1 MPTWSPFQAAFTL
14 IELLVVIAIMAVLAA
29 IAVPAFGKVRES
41 GDRAKCAS
49 NMRQFSSFY
58 LSMVTDKAGV
68 LVAGSGGGSTGSE
81 DGSTWYEELESNG
94 YIKRTGD
101 KQRDLEFY
109 KPLCCPC
116 ALDAMKALGY
126 TYTVTRASYG
136 LNAYICDQSNGGPTR
151 MAQVTR
157 PSATLLLGDGNTL
170 NSGTGMAI
178 NLKDTGNKV
187 IKAYH
192 NNKSAI
198 TFFDGHAELVDDAF
212 LTAMKQTINTEGSA
226 GSVFWKGL

>member
-1 MPTWSPFQAAFTL
+1 
-14 IELLVVIAIMAVLAA
+14 MAVLAA

-68 LVAGSGGGSTGSE
+68 LVAGSGGGST
-81 DGSTWYEELESNG
+81 WYTELESNG

-101 KQRDLEFY
+101 NQRDLEFY
-109 KPLCCPC
+109 KPLCCPS
-116 ALDAMKALGY
+116 AMAAMQALGN
-126 TYTVTRASYG
+126 TYSVTRASYG
-136 LNAYICDQSNGGPTR
+136 LNSYIGSGGPTR
-151 MAQVTR
+151 MAQVTS
-157 PSATLLLGDGNTL
+157 PSATLLLGDSNTM
-170 NSGTGMAI
+170 NSGAGMAI
-178 NLKDTGNKV
+178 NLKDSGNNV
-187 IKAYH
+187 IKPYH

-198 TFFDGHAELVDDAF
+198 TFFDGHAELVDDVF